1 MGLFFFNAPRQPIV
15 ALRSDSVNRNSE
27 DQAMREHF
35 QAFLKYI
42 IKPQAT
48 GTLSLGLGA
57 DPRGFNCRLTFC
69 QVI

>member
-1 MGLFFFNAPRQPIV
+1 MV

-48 GTLSLGLGA
+48 GTLHLTGPGA
-57 DPRGFNCRLTFC
+57 DPRGFHFRLTFC
-69 QVI
+69 QVILFFTE

>member
-1 MGLFFFNAPRQPIV
+1 MV

-35 QAFLKYI
+35 QAFFYII

-48 GTLSLGLGA
+48 GTLPLTGPGA
-57 DPRGFNCRLTFC
+57 DPARVVSL
-69 QVI
+69 